1 MNSLVQL
8 ILPYLLLYKYYAIFA
23 ITFVA
28 ALAFPVPPGTLLMA
42 SAAFASQGY
51 LSFFWVVV
59 IGSLGNIAGDNL
71 GYWLARIS
79 GMRVLRKAA
88 FFRKVIDSDKYI
100 QVTDKLLK
108 KPGFF
113 ILITRFEVFSNLAG
127 NIICGLSEIPYG
139 KYLLFEVIGEVAQ
152 VLAYCSI
159 GYVIGDNWAYVSGLI
174 SRFLLVIVLI
184 AALLVTIFWKKITGT
199 SKKDPVHQPE
209 RAQHT
214 AAK

>member
-1 MNSLVQL
+1 MNSIVQA
-8 ILPYLLLYKYYAIFA
+8 ILPYLLLYKYYAIFT

-51 LSFFWVVV
+51 LSFFWVVTV
-59 IGSLGNIAGDNL
+59 GSIGNIAGDNL
-71 GYWLARIS
+71 GYWLARLY
-79 GMRVLRKAA
+79 G
-88 FFRKVIDSDKYI
+88 RKVLDRIKLFRNVIESDKYKT
-100 QVTDKLLK
+100 VTDRIAR

-127 NIICGLSEIPYG
+127 NLICGLSEIPYA

-152 VLAYCSI
+152 VLAYASI
-159 GYVIGDNWAYVSGLI
+159 GYFIGDNWDYVSGLI

-184 AALLVTIFWKKITGT
+184 AALFVTIFWKRITGT
-199 SKKDPVHQPE
+199 KEEKKPVHE
-209 RAQHT
+209 LAEHS
-214 AAK
+214 K